1 MTPIASAIEFA
12 ELSEAIRQRAPLI
25 HNITNLVMQN
35 DTADAIAAVGAT
47 QITLHTVEESGD
59 AARLCAALALN
70 PGTLNGPWL
79 ECARTAIEV
88 ASAMR
93 KPWVLDPVGVGL
105 TRYRT
110 DAARGLLE
118 KRPTVLKA
126 NASEI
131 MVLAATATSGRGADS
146 IHEVEEARTAAQ
158 DLAHEHG
165 CTVVVTGECD
175 LITDGE
181 REVRM
186 SNGRPLMG
194 KMIGSGCMLTSVIAC
209 YLAVAED
216 HAFAAAQAAVAHF
229 TVAGEIAAEQAKGP
243 GTLKPLLLDALFN
256 LDAAQ
261 LKQRL
266 RLN

>member
-1 MTPIASAIEFA
+1 MTLITSAIEFA
-12 ELSEAIRQRAPLI
+12 ELSDTIRQRAPLI

-47 QITLHTVEESGD
+47 QITLHTVEEADD
-59 AARLCAALALN
+59 AARVCAALALN
-70 PGTLNGPWL
+70 PGTLSASWL
-79 ECARTAIEV
+79 ECARAAIEV
-88 ASAMR
+88 ASAMH

-110 DAARGLLE
+110 DAARDLLQT
-118 KRPTVLKA
+118 RPTVLKA

-131 MVLAATATSGRGADS
+131 MVLAAAAKSGRGADS
-146 IHEVEEARTAAQ
+146 IHEVDEARSAARA
-158 DLAHEHG
+158 LAQQYG
-165 CTVVVTGECD
+165 CTVVVTGERD
-175 LITDGE
+175 LITDGQ
-181 REVRM
+181 REVRI

-209 YLAVAED
+209 YLAVAEEN
-216 HAFAAAQAAVAHF
+216 AFAAAQAAVAHF
-229 TVAGEIAAEQAKGP
+229 TVAGEIAAEQADGP

-256 LDAAQ
+256 LDTAQ
-261 LKQRL
+261 LKRRL